1 MDTPVSDRRNFW
13 GQSSGDILGRS
24 VRLAGTWAGVIH
36 VFKVSG
42 STSMPLT
49 TCLKYQIPRSGLS
62 IDSPLEDTLDPLRI
76 AL

>member
-1 MDTPVSDRRNFW
+1 
-13 GQSSGDILGRS
+13 
-24 VRLAGTWAGVIH
+24 
-36 VFKVSG
+36 
-42 STSMPLT
+42 MPLT